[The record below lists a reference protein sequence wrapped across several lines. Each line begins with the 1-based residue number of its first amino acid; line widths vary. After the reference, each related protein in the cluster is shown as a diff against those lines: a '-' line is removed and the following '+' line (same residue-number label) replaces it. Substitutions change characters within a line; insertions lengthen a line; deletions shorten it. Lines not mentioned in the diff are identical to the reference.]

1 MLIRGGLMKK
11 KNLEDVKKL
20 LIVVD
25 MVNGFVREGA
35 MSSRN
40 IEHIVPE
47 VERLVKDF
55 TEKDDN
61 QVVFVK
67 DTHESDAREFKR
79 YPVHCLKGTSES
91 EIILELKKYENMALI
106 HEKNSTSAIFP
117 SGLLENIEKM
127 KKLEE
132 VVIVGCC
139 TDICVINLAIPLQ
152 NYFDQVNRDIPIVV
166 PKNAV
171 ETYDAQNHNAE
182 EWNNMAY
189 KFMDQA
195 GIKLVKK
202 YGGR

>member
-1 MLIRGGLMKK
+1 MER
-11 KNLEDVKKL
+11 KNLENVKKI

-25 MVNGFVREGA
+25 MVNGFVREGV
-35 MSSRN
+35 MSSQN
-40 IEHIVPE
+40 VEHIVEE
-47 VERLVKDF
+47 VERLVKKF
-55 TEKDDN
+55 TEEDDK

-67 DTHESDAREFKR
+67 DTHEPDAREFKR
-79 YPVHCLKGTSES
+79 YPVHCMKGTSEA
-91 EIILELKKYENMALI
+91 ENIDELKKYEKMALI

-117 SGLLENIEKM
+117 GSLLEEIDKM

-132 VVIVGCC
+132 VVITGCC

-152 NYFDQVNRDIPIVV
+152 NYFDQVNRDIQITV

-171 ETYDAQNHNAE
+171 ETYDAPNHNAE
-182 EWNNMAY
+182 EWNNMAF

-202 YGGR
+202 YEGK

>member
-1 MLIRGGLMKK
+1 MKK
-11 KNLEDVKKL
+11 KNLEEIKKL

-35 MSSRN
+35 MASEN

-47 VERLVKDF
+47 VERLVKEF
-55 TEKDDN
+55 TESDEN
-61 QVVFVK
+61 QVAFVK
-67 DTHESDAREFKR
+67 DTHEKNAREFKR
-79 YPVHCLKGTSES
+79 YPVHCLRGTSES
-91 EIILELKKYENMALI
+91 ENVEELRKYENVALI

-117 SGLLENIEKM
+117 NGLLENINKM

-132 VVIVGCC
+132 VVITGCC

-152 NYFDQVNRDIPIVV
+152 NYFDEHNRDIPIVV
-166 PKNAV
+166 PENAV
-171 ETYDAQNHNAE
+171 ETYDADWHNAK
-182 EWNNMAY
+182 EWNDMAF
-189 KFMDQA
+189 KFMNQA

>member
-1 MLIRGGLMKK
+1 MKK
-11 KNLEDVKKL
+11 KLEEVKDL

-35 MSSRN
+35 MSSQN

-47 VERLVKDF
+47 VEKLVKEF
-55 TEKDDN
+55 TENDDK

-67 DTHESDAREFKR
+67 DTHENNAREFKR
-79 YPVHCLKGTSES
+79 YPIHCLKGTSES
-91 EIILELKKYENMALI
+91 DNVDELKKYEEDAII

-117 SGLLENIEKM
+117 NNLLVNIDKM
-127 KKLEE
+127 KKLEK

-152 NYFDQVNRDIPIVV
+152 NYFDQENRDVEIIV
-166 PKNAV
+166 PENAV
-171 ETYDAQNHNAE
+171 ETYDAPNHKAE
-182 EWNNMAY
+182 EWNEMSY
-189 KFMDQA
+189 RFMQQA

>member
-1 MLIRGGLMKK
+1 MEKK
-11 KNLEDVKKL
+11 KLEDVKKL

-35 MSSRN
+35 MSSQN

-47 VERLVKDF
+47 VERLVKKF
-55 TEKDDN
+55 TETNDN
-61 QVVFVK
+61 HVAFVR
-67 DTHESDAREFKR
+67 DTHEPDAREFKR
-79 YPVHCLKGTSES
+79 YPVHCLKGTGES
-91 EIILELKKYENMALI
+91 ENIDELKKYEKMALI

-117 SGLLENIEKM
+117 SDLLENLDKM

-139 TDICVINLAIPLQ
+139 TDICVMNLAIPLQ

-166 PKNAV
+166 PENAV
-171 ETYDAQNHNAE
+171 ETYDAPNHNAE
-182 EWNNMAY
+182 EWNDMAF
-189 KFMDQA
+189 KFMNQA